1 VHREGLNVTTINR
14 SLILRGLN
22 EVKTPRDLRVASTML
37 REGADQAEARGERG
51 FAAALREAYKVAQS
65 GANTKPRIR
74 KALEAI
80 RALIAQPTREE
91 LAPAWGL
98 KGHILMWCGDS
109 YECTRCGQSGSLATT
124 ASGAPV
130 PDCLRPMFESPEDL
144 KKSQDELIQ
153 AEHKR
158 LTWHS

>member
-1 VHREGLNVTTINR
+1 
-14 SLILRGLN
+14 
-22 EVKTPRDLRVASTML
+22 
-37 REGADQAEARGERG
+37 
-51 FAAALREAYKVAQS
+51 
-65 GANTKPRIR
+65 
-74 KALEAI
+74 
-80 RALIAQPTREE
+80 
-91 LAPAWGL
+91 
-98 KGHILMWCGDS
+98 MWCGDS